1 MSRRELAMVT
11 EREKMLDTLITKYGH
26 ESEPVLFFAENAWK
40 FISNREVYFRI
51 AMNWTFVE
59 R

>member
-11 EREKMLDTLITKYGH
+11 EREEMLNTLITKYGH
-26 ESEPVLFFAENAWK
+26 ESEPVLFFAEHAWK
-40 FISNREVYFRI
+40 SISNREVYFKI
-51 AMNWTFVE
+51 AMNWVFVE